1 MTERLKRQR
10 QPRVIPPDEV
20 PLDQGASDG
29 TDEWKQVDGVPF
41 HHWDRWL
48 LRLALDEPEGLR
60 SISSKFRARART
72 KKGIDEIAEAML
84 AQLDDLGV
92 RLAQIG
98 AEPNTVLDEPERTS
112 KWLQRKASRRIWEAS
127 TIRRTKAMARTPRR
141 VLEERA
147 LLGNW
152 GAFPESPA
160 PDYAALKSAVGEG
173 YYDYRGTAI
182 VVLSLETTG
191 ARCMSSSTSDLQRL
205 AIHRAMLSAAI
216 GAMAQVD
223 DSLTELAEHFRE
235 HEHAYL
241 ALLRDH
247 CEIPG
252 LLRDLLELAVW
263 EDYGLFCEVET
274 FLRALP
280 NGPAR
285 AAARELDE
293 VIVELVRFEL
303 DYQLGKARALRS
315 VLGDV
320 ASL

>member
-1 MTERLKRQR
+1 MVFCFVTGIAGFYDSRWTN
-10 QPRVIPPDEV
+10 PRAFIRYRRNFE
-20 PLDQGASDG
+20 
-29 TDEWKQVDGVPF
+29 
-41 HHWDRWL
+41 
-48 LRLALDEPEGLR
+48 
-60 SISSKFRARART
+60 RARKT
-72 KKGIDEIAEAML
+72 KRGVDEIAEAML
-84 AQLDDLGV
+84 AQLDDLGA
-92 RLAQIG
+92 RLARIG
-98 AEPNTVLDEPERTS
+98 AEPRTVLDEPERMS

-127 TIRRTKAMARTPRR
+127 TLRFTKAMTRTPRR
-141 VLEERA
+141 VIEERA

-160 PDYAALKSAVGEG
+160 PYYAALKSAVGQG
-173 YYDYRGTAI
+173 YYEYRGTAI
-182 VVLSLETTG
+182 VVLSLETTA
-191 ARCMSSSTSDLQRL
+191 ARCMSSSASDLQRL
-205 AIHRAMLSAAI
+205 AIHRGMLSAAI

-223 DSLTELAEHFRE
+223 DSLAELAEHFRE
-235 HEHAYL
+235 HERAYL

-274 FLRALP
+274 FLGALP
-280 NGPAR
+280 NGCAR
-285 AAARELDE
+285 AAARALDDA
-293 VIVELVRFEL
+293 IVELVRFEL